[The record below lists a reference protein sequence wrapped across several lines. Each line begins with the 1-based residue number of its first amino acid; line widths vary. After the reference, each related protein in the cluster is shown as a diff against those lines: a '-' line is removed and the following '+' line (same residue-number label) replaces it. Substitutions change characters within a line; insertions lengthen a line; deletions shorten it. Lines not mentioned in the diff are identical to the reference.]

1 MTTHSPEIREA
12 VRAAARWLALLDSGN
27 ASEADLLRLAQWRAS
42 SSLHEDAW
50 QKASLLRERFSG
62 LPGALAM
69 ATLDRPDAGRR
80 ALLKQALGVAALLPA
95 AWLASRE
102 LPLEAWTADMRTGI
116 GERRQVLL
124 SDGTFV
130 QLNTDSAVD
139 IDLRARRLALL
150 RGEVALRVPDS
161 LSLAVQVP
169 YGQVALSA
177 GDFNAGEVCL
187 RLVDEACR
195 VSVVK
200 GLASLQP
207 LRGAAQVLQAGQQAS
222 LQVAGV
228 GPVTALDE
236 WLLGWREGVLRL
248 DDRPLGELLHELR
261 RYRPG
266 VLRWAPELEQ
276 LRVTGTFRLDDTDRV
291 LALLAASLPL
301 QVQARTRFWV
311 SLVGRENR
319 A

>member
-1 MTTHSPEIREA
+1 MTSHSPDTREA
-12 VRAAARWLALLDSGN
+12 VRAAARWLALLDSGDAN
-27 ASEADLLRLAQWRAS
+27 ETDLQRLAQWRAS
-42 SSLHEDAW
+42 NSLNEDAW
-50 QKASLLRERFSG
+50 QKAALLRARFSG

-69 ATLDRPDAGRR
+69 ATLDRPDTGRR

-95 AWLASRE
+95 AWLVSRE
-102 LPLEAWTADMRTGI
+102 LPLEAWTADLHTSV

-139 IDLRARRLALL
+139 IDLGARRLTLL
-150 RGEVALRVPDS
+150 RGEVAVKVPAD
-161 LSLAVQVP
+161 LSLTLQVP
-169 YGQVALSA
+169 HGQVALN
-177 GDFNAGEVCL
+177 DGEVCL
-187 RLVDEACR
+187 RLIDNACR
-195 VSVVK
+195 VSVVD
-200 GLASLQP
+200 GVARLQP
-207 LRGAAQVLQAGQQAS
+207 LRGPAMLLRAGQQAR
-222 LQVAGV
+222 LQAAGV
-228 GPVTALDE
+228 GPARAFDA
-236 WLLGWREGVLRL
+236 WPLGWREGVLRL

-266 VLRWAPELEQ
+266 LLRWAPELER

-301 QVQARTRFWV
+301 QVQSRTRYWV
-311 SLVGRENR
+311 SLAARKNR

>member
-1 MTTHSPEIREA
+1 M
-12 VRAAARWLALLDSGN
+12 
-27 ASEADLLRLAQWRAS
+27 
-42 SSLHEDAW
+42 
-50 QKASLLRERFSG
+50 
-62 LPGALAM
+62 
-69 ATLDRPDAGRR
+69 
-80 ALLKQALGVAALLPA
+80 
-95 AWLASRE
+95 
-102 LPLEAWTADMRTGI
+102 
-116 GERRQVLL
+116 
-124 SDGTFV
+124 
-130 QLNTDSAVD
+130 
-139 IDLRARRLALL
+139 
-150 RGEVALRVPDS
+150 
-161 LSLAVQVP
+161 
-169 YGQVALSA
+169 
-177 GDFNAGEVCL
+177 
-187 RLVDEACR
+187 VDEACR

-200 GLASLQP
+200 GLANLQP
-207 LRGAAQVLQAGQQAS
+207 LRGAARVLQAGQQAS

-228 GPVTALDE
+228 GPVAALDE

>member
-1 MTTHSPEIREA
+1 MTPHSPETREA
-12 VRAAARWLALLDSGN
+12 VRAAARWRALLDSGD
-27 ASEADLLRLAQWRAS
+27 ASETDLLRLAQWRAS

-50 QKASLLRERFSG
+50 QKASLLRQRFTA

-80 ALLKQALGVAALLPA
+80 ALLKQALGIAALLPT
-95 AWLASRE
+95 AWLVSRE
-102 LPLEAWTADMRTGI
+102 LPLDAWTADMHTSV

-124 SDGTFV
+124 SDGTSV

-139 IDLRARRLALL
+139 IDLGARRLTLL
-150 RGEVALRVPDS
+150 RGEVAIKVPAN
-161 LSLAVQVP
+161 LSLTLQVP
-169 YGQVALSA
+169 YGQVAF
-177 GDFNAGEVCL
+177 GGGEVCL
-187 RLVDEACR
+187 RLIDQACR
-195 VSVVK
+195 VSIVEGV
-200 GLASLQP
+200 ASLQP
-207 LRGAAQVLQAGQQAS
+207 LRGPAQVLQAGQQAN

-228 GPVTALDE
+228 GPVTGLDE
-236 WLLGWREGVLRL
+236 WRLGWREGVLRL

-266 VLRWAPELEQ
+266 VLRWAPELER

-301 QVQARTRFWV
+301 QVQTRTRYWV
-311 SLVGRENR
+311 SLGARENR

>member
-1 MTTHSPEIREA
+1 MTRHCPETREA
-12 VRAAARWLALLDSGN
+12 VRAAAHWLALLDAGD
-27 ASEADLLRLAQWRAS
+27 ASESDLLRLAQWRAS
-42 SSLHEDAW
+42 SSLHEEAW
-50 QKASLLRERFSG
+50 QKASRLRARFSG

-95 AWLASRE
+95 AWLVSRE
-102 LPLEAWTADMRTGI
+102 LPLPAWTADLSTSV

-139 IDLRARRLALL
+139 IDLGARRLTLL
-150 RGEVALRVPDS
+150 RGEVAVKVPAG
-161 LSLAVQVP
+161 LSLNVQLP
-169 YGQVALSA
+169 FGQVALN
-177 GDFNAGEVCL
+177 DGEVCL
-187 RLVDEACR
+187 RLFDDACR
-195 VSVVK
+195 VSVVDGAAK
-200 GLASLQP
+200 LQP
-207 LRGAAQVLQAGQQAS
+207 SKGPAMWLQAGQQAR
-222 LQVAGV
+222 LQVTGAGPT
-228 GPVTALDE
+228 GALDA
-236 WLLGWREGVLRL
+236 WPLGWREGVLRL

-266 VLRWAPELEQ
+266 LLRWAPELER

-301 QVQARTRFWV
+301 QVQSRTRYWV
-311 SLVGRENR
+311 NLSVRENR
-319 A
+319 V

>member
-1 MTTHSPEIREA
+1 MTPHSPEIREA
-12 VRAAARWLALLDSGN
+12 VRAAARWLALLDFGD
-27 ASEADLLRLAQWRAS
+27 ASEGDLLRLAQWRAS

-50 QKASLLRERFSG
+50 QKASLLRQRFTA

-80 ALLKQALGVAALLPA
+80 ALLKQALAIAALLPT
-95 AWLASRE
+95 AWLVSRE
-102 LPLEAWTADMRTGI
+102 LPLDAWTADMHTSV

-130 QLNTDSAVD
+130 QMNTDSAVD
-139 IDLRARRLALL
+139 IDMNARRLTLL
-150 RGEVALRVPDS
+150 RGEVAVKVPAN
-161 LSLAVQVP
+161 LNLTLQVP
-169 YGQVALSA
+169 YGQVVL
-177 GDFNAGEVCL
+177 GGGEVCL

-195 VSVVK
+195 VLVADGV
-200 GLASLQP
+200 ASLQP
-207 LRGAAQVLQAGQQAS
+207 LRGPAHVLHAGQQAS

-228 GPVTALDE
+228 GPVTGLDE
-236 WLLGWREGVLRL
+236 WRLGWREGVLRL
-248 DDRPLGELLHELR
+248 DDRPLGDLLHELR

-266 VLRWAPELEQ
+266 VLRWAPELER

-301 QVQARTRFWV
+301 QVQARTRYWV
-311 SLVGRENR
+311 SLAARENR

>member
-12 VRAAARWLALLDSGN
+12 VRAAARWLALLDSGD
-27 ASEADLLRLAQWRAS
+27 ASETDLLRLAQWRAS

-69 ATLDRPDAGRR
+69 AALDRPDAGRR

-102 LPLEAWTADMRTGI
+102 LPLEAWTADMRTGV

-139 IDLRARRLALL
+139 IDLRARRLTLL

-187 RLVDEACR
+187 RMVDEACR

-200 GLASLQP
+200 GLANLQP
-207 LRGAAQVLQAGQQAS
+207 LRGAARVLQAGQQAS
-222 LQVAGV
+222 LKGAGV
-228 GPVTALDE
+228 GPVAALDE

-266 VLRWAPELEQ
+266 VLRWAPELER

-301 QVQARTRFWV
+301 QVQTRTRYWV
-311 SLVGRENR
+311 SLAARENR

>member
-12 VRAAARWLALLDSGN
+12 VRAAARWLALLDAGD
-27 ASEADLLRLAQWRAS
+27 ASETDLLRLAQWRAS

-50 QKASLLRERFSG
+50 QKASLLRERFAG

-69 ATLDRPDAGRR
+69 ATLDRPDTGRR
-80 ALLKQALGVAALLPA
+80 VFLKQALGVAALLPA
-95 AWLASRE
+95 AWLVRRE
-102 LPLEAWTADMRTGI
+102 LPLDAWTADLRTSV

-139 IDLRARRLALL
+139 IDLAARRLTLL
-150 RGEVALRVPDS
+150 RGEVAVKVPDS
-161 LSLAVQVP
+161 LSLTLQVP
-169 YGQVALSA
+169 YGQVAL
-177 GDFNAGEVCL
+177 NAGEVCA
-187 RLVDEACR
+187 RLIEQACR
-195 VSVVK
+195 VTVVS
-200 GLASLQP
+200 GAARLQP
-207 LRGAAQVLQAGQQAS
+207 VRGAALMLQAGQQAS
-222 LQVAGV
+222 LQADGV
-228 GPVTALDE
+228 GPVTGFE
-236 WLLGWREGVLRL
+236 QWPLGWREGVLRL

-266 VLRWAPELEQ
+266 VLRWAPELEN
-276 LRVTGTFRLDDTDRV
+276 LRVTGTFRLDDSDRL

-301 QVQARTRFWV
+301 QVQTRTRYWV
-311 SLVGRENR
+311 SLTARENR